1 VFVIL
6 TEQKIETNLP
16 AKNGALHEE
25 GERKAILIDDNCLT
39 FYTILPPCLHPSK
52 LSVFNPF
59 LLNLSP
65 LHREFVF
72 ISEDVAFPI

>member
-39 FYTILPPCLHPSK
+39 
-52 LSVFNPF
+52 
-59 LLNLSP
+59 
-65 LHREFVF
+65 
-72 ISEDVAFPI
+72 